1 VACSDIQFASD
12 AAKYFQNLDKPTQK
26 RIKDKVAELAKDP
39 FDIRTSKPL
48 RDSSKR
54 SARIGSYRIL
64 FVVKDKILLVSDI
77 GRRGQ
82 IYRKA

>member
-1 VACSDIQFASD
+1 M
-12 AAKYFQNLDKPTQK
+12 
-26 RIKDKVAELAKDP
+26 KDKIAELAKDP

-48 RDSSKR
+48 RDSTKR

-64 FVVKDKILLVSDI
+64 FKILLVSDI
-77 GRRGQ
+77 GPRGQ